1 MNLWKQ
7 KTGWTSWFFC
17 YLLFTFFLLLSSLQ
31 FFCVSYPSIK
41 RHWHGLFHSIQ
52 TWTLKICILS
62 YCCIHPPGGEPF
74 KNPPYLPFVFSE
86 VLSWQS
92 CAFSKYA
99 PFGLVTRVS
108 RYALPRLEQLGLRML
123 RIITVWSPWLM
134 LCPAALRRHETLG
147 ELWENYKA
155 ENPKNPA
162 GHGEDLFLF
171 YVVCDLWRCL
181 SYWTIFGSPL
191 CKDSFSLK
199 ENDNQI
205 LFAKDPWNRLH
216 QTIPNTFDILLLNN
230 ISTTNTSEHNIYST
244 PNTTLYSKPSTL
256 GANNPPRTSWQRR
269 TTTTIPPNPTQT
281 CSHTSLH

>member
-1 MNLWKQ
+1 MRPGTTNTTRAPNNRGSKIWRKKTVNLWKQ

-99 PFGLVTRVS
+99 PFGLVTRIS

-147 ELWENYKA
+147 ELWENYKV
-155 ENPKNPA
+155 E
-162 GHGEDLFLF
+162 
-171 YVVCDLWRCL
+171 R
-181 SYWTIFGSPL
+181 S
-191 CKDSFSLK
+191 
-199 ENDNQI
+199 Q
-205 LFAKDPWNRLH
+205 
-216 QTIPNTFDILLLNN
+216 
-230 ISTTNTSEHNIYST
+230 
-244 PNTTLYSKPSTL
+244 KPSRSWWRSLPFLCCLWFVTL
-256 GANNPPRTSWQRR
+256 FKLLDNLWVTFV
-269 TTTTIPPNPTQT
+269 
-281 CSHTSLH
+281 